1 MERKKMKPK
10 SVKAKGRNLQN
21 YVRDKLRQIFVE
33 EWELIP
39 GLEADDIKSQTM
51 GMPGEDIILSPSA
64 KKLIPYSFECKNT
77 ERLNLWKAIEQ
88 SCDNCED
95 RTPVVIIKRNRSKVY
110 AVLEFDEFTKLI
122 RRKYES

>member
-1 MERKKMKPK
+1 MKPR
-10 SVKAKGRNLQN
+10 SAKAKGRNLQN
-21 YVRDKLRQIFVE
+21 FVRDKLRQIFVD
-33 EWELIP
+33 EWELVP

-88 SCDNCED
+88 ANDNCED
-95 RTPVVIIKRNRSKVY
+95 RNVNTC
-110 AVLEFDEFTKLI
+110 
-122 RRKYES
+122 